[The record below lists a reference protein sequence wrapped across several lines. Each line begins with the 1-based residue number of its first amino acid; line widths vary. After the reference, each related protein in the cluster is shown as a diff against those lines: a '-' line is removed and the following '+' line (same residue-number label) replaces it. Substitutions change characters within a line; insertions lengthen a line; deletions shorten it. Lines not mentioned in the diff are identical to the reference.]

1 MAGRLRPGAA
11 INELDI
17 AEQLGVSRTPLREA
31 LMLLENEGIVE
42 PRRGFRM
49 RETTARVI
57 DVSVSQHE
65 AIVEALDR
73 GDVAAAA
80 EAVEFNWRSG
90 AVRLAAA
97 LSGEGQ
103 V

>member
-1 MAGRLRPGAA
+1 VKIERRPLRYDVRDALLQLIMAARLRPGALA
-11 INELDI
+11 DE
-17 AEQLGVSRTPLREA
+17 E
-31 LMLLENEGIVE
+31 
-42 PRRGFRM
+42 
-49 RETTARVI
+49 VI

-80 EAVEFNWRSG
+80 DAVEFNWRSG

>member
-1 MAGRLRPGAA
+1 
-11 INELDI
+11 
-17 AEQLGVSRTPLREA
+17 
-31 LMLLENEGIVE
+31 
-42 PRRGFRM
+42 
-49 RETTARVI
+49 VI
-57 DVSVSQHE
+57 DISVSQHE